1 MKKIGLA
8 LIASLLIVPSCVKE
22 LETIDN
28 TGEPAGETTVITAG
42 FEGAKTALQSD
53 SKKIYWTS
61 GDAICVNGVTSE
73 TLSLAEPAA
82 TATFTFASA
91 LTDEKKAV
99 YPASIWTSDG
109 TVTLPA
115 LQDAGDNVTFASGA
129 LPLVAYAASGNTLSF
144 KSMLAIIK
152 LQLKKGATDDNIAYV
167 EFSGR
172 NGEQVS
178 GAFSVNYSTGALTGT
193 SVADADKKVQVTVG
207 KALSSTPTVIYIAV
221 PAGTYSNGFKI
232 KVVDVNDVTMTKY
245 VGAITLNRGSLYP
258 TPVDTFDADNTI
270 KAFVKSYV
278 NILKIWERTTGTIDL
293 LKGED
298 YAGGS
303 YNVTDAHYVPSTTT
317 ITVGEKTYNT
327 ADMLETAMRSYLL
340 VRGYNG
346 LDTESKGAGSIAALA
361 GGAVGMSETTVPPTH
376 DYYWGSMPYNE
387 TAGNGG
393 YFRTTGGVSHIVT
406 TDVLDNWA
414 MRALN
419 FQHGQS
425 ISNMCTYPGGGITTY
440 TGSFC
445 SMRALLTYASF
456 FKYMLDNGY
465 DKGTQVLSDA
475 IIHTDLFTTM
485 PDPEDNHN
493 GIWLWST
500 HMTTVDLDDLASK
513 GIKNIILNEAAFTSH
528 GRERTMSFMDAAHAR
543 GMRVHIW
550 LQCFYDGSW
559 IRPVDNENV
568 CYKQDLFDEIIERAV
583 NYVGYGAD
591 GIHLDYVRF
600 PGDASSYNPSP
611 SVTATGAI
619 TEFCRQMNVAVKAKN
634 SSTILSA
641 ALMPEKY
648 SEAYYGQD
656 PSQMGAYID
665 IFMPMI
671 YYRCDGYRTSGGES
685 WATDIANHFA
695 IRGAP
700 AKVWAGFTTYYDT
713 DGEKTVPMSAS
724 QIRYDAE
731 LFAGTSAEGVVLFRY
746 NIGDLPD
753 LTDLWD

>member
-22 LETIDN
+22 LKTIDN

-53 SKKIYWTS
+53 SKKIFWTS
-61 GDAICVNGVTSE
+61 GDAICVNGVSSE
-73 TLSLAEPAA
+73 ALSLAEPAA

-99 YPASIWTSDG
+99 YPASVWTSDG

-115 LQDAGDNVTFASGA
+115 LQGAGDNVTFASDA
-129 LPLVAYAASGNTLSF
+129 LPMVAYASSGNTLSF

-152 LQLKKGATDDNIAYV
+152 LQLKKGATNDNISYV

-172 NGEQVS
+172 NNEQVS
-178 GAFSVNYSTGALTGT
+178 GVFSVNYSTGALTPT
-193 SVADADKKVQVTVG
+193 SAAGADKKVQVTVG
-207 KALSSTPTVIYIAV
+207 KALSGEPTSIYIAV
-221 PAGTYSNGFKI
+221 PAGTYSNGLKI
-232 KVVDVNDVTMTKY
+232 KVVDVNGVTMTKY
-245 VGAITLNRGSLYP
+245 IGAITLNRGSLYP

-293 LKGED
+293 LKGEN

-327 ADMLETAMRSYLL
+327 ADMLETALRSYLL

-346 LDTESKGAGSIAALA
+346 LDVTHYGADSIAALD
-361 GGAVGMSETTVPPTH
+361 GGAVGMSETVPDTH
-376 DYYWGSMPYNE
+376 GFIWGDNPYNE
-387 TAGNGG
+387 TFGNGG
-393 YFRTTGGVSHIVT
+393 YFRTSSGVSHIVK

-414 MRALN
+414 QRALN
-419 FQHGQS
+419 YPFTHS
-425 ISNMCTYPGGGITTY
+425 NKISNMCTYPGGGITTY

-475 IIHTDLFTTM
+475 IIRTDLFTTM

-500 HMTTVDLDDLASK
+500 HMTTVDLDELATK

-528 GRERTMSFMDAAHAR
+528 GIERTMAFMDAAHAR
-543 GMRVHIW
+543 GMKVHIW
-550 LQCFYDGSW
+550 IQCFYDGSW
-559 IRPVDNENV
+559 ISPVDDENV
-568 CYKQDLFDEIIERAV
+568 CYKQDLFDDIIDRAV
-583 NYVGYGAD
+583 RYVGYGAD

-600 PGDASSYNPSP
+600 PGTASSHNPSP
-611 SVTATGAI
+611 SITATGAV

-634 SSTILSA
+634 PAVILSA

-656 PSQMGAYID
+656 PSEMGAYVD
-665 IFMPMI
+665 ILMPMI
-671 YYRCDGYRTSGGES
+671 YYRCGSYRSMGEAGAIS
-685 WATDIANHFA
+685 VANHFA
-695 IRGAP
+695 TLGAP
-700 AKVWAGFTTYYDT
+700 AKVWAGFTTYSEVDDVVT
-713 DGEKTVPMSAS
+713 PLGAS
-724 QIRYDAE
+724 DIRYDAE

-746 NIGDLPD
+746 GLGDLPD
-753 LTDLWD
+753 LTNLWD

>member
-22 LETIDN
+22 LKTIDN

-53 SKKIYWTS
+53 SKKIFWTS
-61 GDAICVNGVTSE
+61 GDAISVNGVSSE
-73 TLSLAEPAA
+73 ALSLAEPAA

-109 TVTLPA
+109 TVTLPDV
-115 LQDAGDNVTFASGA
+115 QDAGTNVTFASGA
-129 LPLVAYAASGNTLSF
+129 LPLVAYASSGNTLSF

-152 LQLKKGATDDNIAYV
+152 IQLKKGATDDNISYV

-172 NGEQVS
+172 NNEQVS
-178 GAFSVNYSTGALTGT
+178 GVFSVNYSTGALTPT
-193 SVADADKKVQVTVG
+193 SAADADKMVQVTVG
-207 KALSSTPTVIYIAV
+207 KALSGEPTSIYIAV
-221 PAGTYSNGFKI
+221 PAGTYSNGLKI
-232 KVVDVNDVTMTKY
+232 KVVDVNGVTMTKY
-245 VGAITLNRGSLYP
+245 IGAITLNRGSLYP

-293 LKGED
+293 LKGEN

-327 ADMLETAMRSYLL
+327 ADMLETALRSYLL

-346 LDTESKGAGSIAALA
+346 LDVKHYGAGSIAALD
-361 GGAVGMSETTVPPTH
+361 GGAVGMSETVPDTH
-376 DYYWGSMPYNE
+376 GFIWGDNPYNE
-387 TAGNGG
+387 TSGNGG
-393 YFRTTGGVSHIVT
+393 YFRTTSGVSHIVK

-414 MRALN
+414 QRALN
-419 FQHGQS
+419 YPFTHS
-425 ISNMCTYPGGGITTY
+425 NKISNMCTYPGGGITTY

-475 IIHTDLFTTM
+475 IIRTDLFTTM

-500 HMTTVDLDDLASK
+500 HMTTVDLDELATK

-528 GRERTMSFMDAAHAR
+528 GRERTMAFMDAAHAR
-543 GMRVHIW
+543 GMKVHIW
-550 LQCFYDGSW
+550 IQCFYDGSW
-559 IRPVDNENV
+559 ISPVDDENV
-568 CYKQDLFDEIIERAV
+568 CYKQDLFDDIIDRAV
-583 NYVGYGAD
+583 RYVGYGAD

-600 PGDASSYNPSP
+600 PGTASSHNPSP

-634 SSTILSA
+634 PAVILSA

-656 PSQMGAYID
+656 PSEMGAYVD
-665 IFMPMI
+665 ILMPMI
-671 YYRCDGYRTSGGES
+671 YYRCGSYRSMGEAGAIS
-685 WATDIANHFA
+685 VANHFA
-695 IRGAP
+695 TLGAP
-700 AKVWAGFTTYYDT
+700 AKVWAGFTTYSEVDDVVT
-713 DGEKTVPMSAS
+713 PLGAS
-724 QIRYDAE
+724 DIRYDAE

-746 NIGDLPD
+746 NIGELPD

>member
-61 GDAICVNGVTSE
+61 GDAICVNGVTSDA
-73 TLSLAEPAA
+73 LSLAEPAA

-109 TVTLPA
+109 TVTLPDE
-115 LQDAGDNVTFASGA
+115 QDAGTNVTFASGA
-129 LPLVAYAASGNTLSF
+129 LPLVAYASSGNTLSF

-152 LQLKKGATDDNIAYV
+152 LQLKKGATNDNISYV

-172 NGEQVS
+172 NNEQVS
-178 GAFSVNYSTGALTGT
+178 GVFSVNYSTGALTPA
-193 SVADADKKVQVTVG
+193 SAASADKKVQVTVG
-207 KALSSTPTVIYIAV
+207 KALSGEPTSIYIAV
-221 PAGTYSNGFKI
+221 PAGTYSNGFQI
-232 KVVDVNDVTMTKY
+232 KVVDVNGVTMTKY
-245 VGAITLNRGSLYP
+245 IGAITLNRGSLYP

-293 LKGED
+293 LKGEN

-327 ADMLETAMRSYLL
+327 ADMLETALRSYLL

-346 LDTESKGAGSIAALA
+346 LDVKHYGAGSIAALD
-361 GGAVGMSETTVPPTH
+361 GGAVGMSETVPDTH
-376 DYYWGSMPYNE
+376 GFIWGDNPYNE
-387 TAGNGG
+387 TSGNGG
-393 YFRTTGGVSHIVT
+393 YFRTTSGVSHIVK

-414 MRALN
+414 QRALN
-419 FQHGQS
+419 YPFTHS
-425 ISNMCTYPGGGITTY
+425 NKISNMCTYPGGGITTY

-475 IIHTDLFTTM
+475 IIRTDLFTTM

-500 HMTTVDLDDLASK
+500 HMTTVDLDELATK

-528 GRERTMSFMDAAHAR
+528 GRERTMAFMDAAHAR
-543 GMRVHIW
+543 GMKVHIW
-550 LQCFYDGSW
+550 IQCFYDGSW
-559 IRPVDNENV
+559 ISPVDDENV
-568 CYKQDLFDEIIERAV
+568 CYKQDLFDDIIDRAV
-583 NYVGYGAD
+583 RYVGYGAD

-600 PGDASSYNPSP
+600 PGTASSHNPSP
-611 SVTATGAI
+611 SITATGAV

-634 SSTILSA
+634 PAVILSA

-656 PSQMGAYID
+656 PSEMGAYVD
-665 IFMPMI
+665 ILMPMI
-671 YYRCDGYRTSGGES
+671 YYRCGSYRSMGEAGAIS
-685 WATDIANHFA
+685 VANHFA
-695 IRGAP
+695 TLGAP
-700 AKVWAGFTTYYDT
+700 AKVWAGFTTYSEVDDVVT
-713 DGEKTVPMSAS
+713 PLGAS
-724 QIRYDAE
+724 DIRYDAE
-731 LFAGTSAEGVVLFRY
+731 LFAGTSADGVVLFRY
-746 NIGDLPD
+746 GLGDLPD
-753 LTDLWD
+753 LTNLWD

>member
-22 LETIDN
+22 LKTIDN

-53 SKKIYWTS
+53 SKKIFWTS
-61 GDAICVNGVTSE
+61 GDAISVNGVSSE
-73 TLSLAEPAA
+73 ALSLAEPAA

-109 TVTLPA
+109 TVTLPDV
-115 LQDAGDNVTFASGA
+115 QDAGTNVTFASGA
-129 LPLVAYAASGNTLSF
+129 LPLVAYASSGNTLSF
-144 KSMLAIIK
+144 KRMLAIIK
-152 LQLKKGATDDNIAYV
+152 IQLKKGATNDNISYV

-172 NGEQVS
+172 NNEQVS
-178 GAFSVNYSTGALTGT
+178 GVFSVNYSTGALTPT
-193 SVADADKKVQVTVG
+193 SAADADKMVQVTVG
-207 KALSSTPTVIYIAV
+207 KALSGEPTSIYIAV
-221 PAGTYSNGFKI
+221 PAGTYSNGLKI
-232 KVVDVNDVTMTKY
+232 KVVDVNGVTMTKY
-245 VGAITLNRGSLYP
+245 IGAITLNRGSLYP

-293 LKGED
+293 LKGEN

-327 ADMLETAMRSYLL
+327 ADMLETALRSYLL

-346 LDTESKGAGSIAALA
+346 LDVKHYGAGSIAALD
-361 GGAVGMSETTVPPTH
+361 GGAVGMSETVPDTH
-376 DYYWGSMPYNE
+376 GFIWGDNPYNE
-387 TAGNGG
+387 TSGNGG
-393 YFRTTGGVSHIVT
+393 YFRTTSGVSHIVK

-414 MRALN
+414 QRALN
-419 FQHGQS
+419 YPFTHS
-425 ISNMCTYPGGGITTY
+425 NKISNMCTYPGGGITTY

-475 IIHTDLFTTM
+475 IIRTDLFTTM

-500 HMTTVDLDDLASK
+500 HMTTVDLDELATK

-528 GRERTMSFMDAAHAR
+528 GRERTMAFMDAAHAR
-543 GMRVHIW
+543 GMKVHIW
-550 LQCFYDGSW
+550 IQCFYDGSW
-559 IRPVDNENV
+559 ISPVDDENV
-568 CYKQDLFDEIIERAV
+568 CYKQDLFDDIIDRAV
-583 NYVGYGAD
+583 RYVGYGAD

-600 PGDASSYNPSP
+600 PGTASSHNPSP

-634 SSTILSA
+634 PAVILSA

-656 PSQMGAYID
+656 PSEMGAYVD
-665 IFMPMI
+665 ILMPMI
-671 YYRCDGYRTSGGES
+671 YYRCGSYRSMGEAGAIS
-685 WATDIANHFA
+685 VANHFA
-695 IRGAP
+695 TLGAP
-700 AKVWAGFTTYYDT
+700 AKVWAGFTTYSEVDDVVT
-713 DGEKTVPMSAS
+713 PLGAS
-724 QIRYDAE
+724 DIRYDAE

-746 NIGDLPD
+746 NIGELPD